1 MAACCERN
9 EGYHS
14 QGGTVIYGIGTDL
27 VEIARMARLMDKYG
41 ERFAKRVLTQIE
53 RQEFTASKQPAAFLA
68 QSFAAKE
75 AFAKAV
81 GSGFRYP
88 VILSYITITHDD
100 LGKPELRFHPE
111 LERYLK
117 QHNIGRHHLSLSDEK
132 NLACAMVILE
142 RP

>member
-9 EGYHS
+9 EGHHT
-14 QGGTVIYGIGTDL
+14 QGSTVIYGIGIDL
-27 VEIARMARLMDKYG
+27 VDIGRTDRLLKKYG
-41 ERFAKRVLTQIE
+41 ERFARRVLTQIE

-88 VILSYITITHDD
+88 VILSHISVAHDS
-100 LGKPELRFHPE
+100 LGKPELHFHPE

-117 QHNIGRHHLSLSDEK
+117 EHNIGHPNLSLSDEK
-132 NLACAMVILE
+132 NMACAVVILE

>member
-9 EGYHS
+9 EDHHS
-14 QGGTVIYGIGTDL
+14 QGGTVIYGIGIDL
-27 VEIARMARLMDKYG
+27 VEMGRTAKLLEKYG

-53 RQEFTASKQPAAFLA
+53 RQEFTASRQPAAFLA

-88 VILSYITITHDD
+88 VILSHISVAHDG
-100 LGKPELRFHPE
+100 LGKPELHFHPE

-117 QHNIGRHHLSLSDEK
+117 EHNIGRHHLSLSDEN

-142 RP
+142 RS

>member
-1 MAACCERN
+1 M
-9 EGYHS
+9 
-14 QGGTVIYGIGTDL
+14 IYGIGIDL
-27 VEIARMARLMDKYG
+27 VDIRRTDRLLKKYG

-53 RQEFTASKQPAAFLA
+53 QQEFTGSRQPAAFLA

-88 VILSYITITHDD
+88 VILSHISVAHDG

-117 QHNIGRHHLSLSDEK
+117 EHNIGRHNLSLSDEK
-132 NLACAMVILE
+132 NLVCAVVILE
-142 RP
+142 QP

>member
-9 EGYHS
+9 EDTHT
-14 QGGTVIYGIGTDL
+14 QGSAVIYGIGIDL
-27 VEIARMARLMDKYG
+27 VDIGRTDRLLKKYG

-53 RQEFTASKQPAAFLA
+53 QQEFTASKQPAAFLA

-88 VILSYITITHDD
+88 VILSHISVAHDG
-100 LGKPELRFHPE
+100 LGKPELRFHPV

-117 QHNIGRHHLSLSDEK
+117 DRNIGRHNLSLSDEK
-132 NLACAMVILE
+132 NLACAVVVLE
-142 RP
+142 RQ

>member
-9 EGYHS
+9 EDTHT
-14 QGGTVIYGIGTDL
+14 QGSAVIYGIGIDL
-27 VEIARMARLMDKYG
+27 VDIGRTDRLLKKYG

-53 RQEFTASKQPAAFLA
+53 QQEFTASKQPAAFLA

-88 VILSYITITHDD
+88 VILSHISVAHDG
-100 LGKPELRFHPE
+100 LGKPELRFHPV

-117 QHNIGRHHLSLSDEK
+117 DRNIGRHNLSLSDEK
-132 NLACAMVILE
+132 NLACAVVVLE

>member
-9 EGYHS
+9 EDSHT
-14 QGGTVIYGIGTDL
+14 QGSAVIYGIGIDL
-27 VEIARMARLMDKYG
+27 VDIGRTDRLLKKYG

-68 QSFAAKE
+68 QSYAAKE

-88 VILSYITITHDD
+88 VILSHISVAHDD
-100 LGKPELRFHPE
+100 LGKPELRFHPV

-117 QHNIGRHHLSLSDEK
+117 DRNIGRHNLSLSDEK
-132 NLACAMVILE
+132 NLACAVVVLE